1 MKKKQKKM
9 ANDKHNANSNILKT
23 SLSSEM
29 PGTFP
34 LPSPPTTPT
43 MIVLDSDSDDEKEDD
58 NDDNDS
64 KKAINEENQ
73 IIFTT
78 TNKISLTD
86 RDLQTL
92 QPGKWLNDTIVDFSL
107 KIIQDRN
114 KYSDY
119 SFVSSSFFFTRLRL
133 AKENNLNIYKE
144 TKAWINC
151 QKLRQSRIWFIPVC
165 QKYHWFLI
173 AVVFP
178 GKESSL
184 IYVMDS
190 LNMNRLSE
198 AKIIIDFLKSK
209 SLAETRK
216 PLQKV
221 PEIYQHKIPQQ
232 HNMNDCGLHLIRS
245 FELSIIRRK
254 FIISL
259 MRGEITDQSRIDAFW
274 HEYPVISR
282 LDLEYQLLKYAMDH
296 SAT

>member
-1 MKKKQKKM
+1 
-9 ANDKHNANSNILKT
+9 
-23 SLSSEM
+23 M

-43 MIVLDSDSDDEKEDD
+43 MIVLDSDSDDDKEDD

-133 AKENNLNIYKE
+133 AKE
-144 TKAWINC
+144 
-151 QKLRQSRIWFIPVC
+151 
-165 QKYHWFLI
+165 
-173 AVVFP
+173 
-178 GKESSL
+178 
-184 IYVMDS
+184 
-190 LNMNRLSE
+190 
-198 AKIIIDFLKSK
+198 
-209 SLAETRK
+209 
-216 PLQKV
+216 
-221 PEIYQHKIPQQ
+221 
-232 HNMNDCGLHLIRS
+232 
-245 FELSIIRRK
+245 
-254 FIISL
+254 
-259 MRGEITDQSRIDAFW
+259 
-274 HEYPVISR
+274 
-282 LDLEYQLLKYAMDH
+282 
-296 SAT
+296 